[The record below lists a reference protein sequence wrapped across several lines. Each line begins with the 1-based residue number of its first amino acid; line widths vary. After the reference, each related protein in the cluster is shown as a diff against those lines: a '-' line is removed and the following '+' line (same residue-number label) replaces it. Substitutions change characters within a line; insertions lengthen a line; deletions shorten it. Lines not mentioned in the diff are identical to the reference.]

1 VIQPYTEIIKLV
13 PEVEGAVTSRA
24 GLSEWPRLHCIIF
37 FKDKDDPSRMERA
50 RVHSW
55 CMPNLREVYS
65 DLDKNHSRAVA
76 EQVTL
81 FLVKKINGLEK
92 PEDVASVL
100 HLMVESPGVIRPF
113 MDILEMGAVDDDD

>member
-1 VIQPYTEIIKLV
+1 MVQPYTDIIKLV
-13 PEVEGAVTSRA
+13 PELEGAVTSRA

-65 DLDKNHSRAVA
+65 KLDKNHSRAVA
-76 EQVTL
+76 EQAIL
-81 FLVKKINGLEK
+81 LLVKEINRLQN
-92 PEDVASVL
+92 PEDVARVL

-113 MDILEMGAVDDDD
+113 MDMLEMDDD